1 MLIILKIFAFLFAI
15 FILVLVHEFG
25 HFWVARRS
33 GIKILKF
40 SIGFG
45 KALYTWLGKDGTEYI
60 LAAIPLGGYVKMLD
74 TRETKVSVHERQFA
88 FDYKPIWQRLLVVL
102 TGPVVNLLF
111 AFLVFWLLFVVGI
124 TVPKPIIGKIT
135 PHSIA
140 SQAGLLRG
148 AEIIAV
154 DGKNVTD
161 WQQVVLTIFSR
172 IGDRGN
178 LIVKTTTGLAPNNT
192 YFLNIDTWKLD
203 SFQPDPL
210 LALGI
215 IPYHP
220 LAPAIIGKIM
230 PKSPAAVFGLQ
241 VNDRVISIDRQR
253 ISDWEEFIE
262 QIKKYPAQQINLL
275 IKRDGQLLSRT
286 VTTDWKFGEGW
297 GKIGYLGVG
306 SLPTKW
312 PEEILQHQQYSP
324 LYALFPALSQTWSMF
339 DFNGVALTKL
349 ITGKISFHVLGGP
362 ITIFQS
368 ASAALNAGIVVY
380 FGFLAILSV
389 MLAFVNLLPIPG
401 LDGGH
406 VLFLAIEAVLRRP
419 ISVRTQVLVFRL
431 GMILLV
437 LIMVQ
442 ATINDLMRIFSS
454 S

>member
-15 FILVLVHEFG
+15 FILILVHEFS
-25 HFWVARRS
+25 HFWVARRC

-45 KALYTWLGKDGTEYI
+45 KALYNWRGKDGTEYI

-74 TRETKVSVHERQFA
+74 TRETKVSAREHKFA

-111 AFLVFWLLFVVGI
+111 AFLVFWLLFVIGI

-140 SQAGLLRG
+140 SQAGLSRG
-148 AEIIAV
+148 AEITAV
-154 DGKNVTD
+154 DGKKVVN
-161 WQQVVLTIFSR
+161 WQEVVLTIFSR

-178 LIVKTTTGLAPNNT
+178 LIVKTTSDNI
-192 YFLNIDTWKLD
+192 YSLNIDSWKLD

-215 IPYHP
+215 TPYHP
-220 LAPAIIGKIM
+220 LAPTIIGKVM
-230 PKSPAAVFGLQ
+230 PKSPAAVFGLLP
-241 VNDRVISIDRQR
+241 NDRVISINNQR
-253 ISDWEEFIE
+253 VSDWEEFIE

-275 IKRDGQLLSRT
+275 IKRDGKVLSRT

-297 GKIGYLGVG
+297 IKIGYLGVG
-306 SLPTKW
+306 ALPTKW
-312 PEEILQHQQYSP
+312 PEEILLHQQYSP
-324 LYALFPALSQTWSMF
+324 LYALFPALTQTWAMF

-349 ITGKISFHVLGGP
+349 VTGKISFHVLGGP
-362 ITIFQS
+362 IAIFQS
-368 ASAALNAGIVVY
+368 AAAALNAGIVVY

-419 ISVRTQVLVFRL
+419 ISVRVQALVFRL
-431 GMILLV
+431 GMILLI

-454 S
+454 P